1 MWPEIQAIFRKYWRP
16 TAIVGGISAAVLVG
30 VYLQVDAKLLALLAL
45 IAGFVTNGFAALG
58 ALVVVVPVVGPLLV
72 KLFSIPVFY
81 MLNSVGYL
89 LSTLATKKGYRLGAL
104 NRRMLT
110 VILLAGVVIGYVLGN
125 LVPLR

>member
-1 MWPEIQAIFRKYWRP
+1 MWPKIQSIVHNYWRP
-16 TAIVGGISAAVLVG
+16 IAIVGGISAAVLVG
-30 VYLQVDAKLLALLAL
+30 LYLQVDAKLLALLAL
-45 IAGFVTNGFAALG
+45 IAGIVTNGFAALG

-89 LSTLATKKGYRLGAL
+89 VSTVAMKKGYRLGAL

-110 VILLAGVVIGYVLGN
+110 VILLAGVAIGYILGN
-125 LVPLR
+125 LIPLN